1 MSPWTPI
8 KRFWSLLRLDRREI
22 YFVYFYAILSGIITL
37 SLPLGIQA
45 IISLIAG
52 GAISTSLYVLIAV
65 VVVGTTM
72 TGILKVMQLTVTE
85 TIQRRIFARSSFEF
99 AYRIPLIQLDNLQG
113 VYPPE
118 LVNRFFDTLTIQKGL
133 PKILMDV
140 STAILQI
147 VFGIILISFYHSFFV
162 IFGLILILVVFLIF
176 RYTAYG
182 GLKTSLKESA
192 VKYEVAHWLEELARA
207 KHTFKLSDRNS
218 FSLTKTNDL
227 TVNWLNSRKAHF
239 RILIVQA
246 GSVVGF
252 KALITG
258 ALLAIGSILVVD
270 NQINIGQFVAAE
282 IVVILILNSVE
293 KLIQN
298 METIYDVVT
307 GITKI
312 GTVMDLPL
320 DRVDGLKPEEDLH
333 QEGIEIEL
341 RNVSFQFEG
350 DIDKTLDDISLDIA
364 AGEKVCITGY
374 NRAGKS
380 TLIHLLAGMYNE
392 FEGYISVDGL
402 PFKDLCLYTFR
413 NRIGK
418 YTSGQDLFKGTIEE
432 NILMGR
438 KDPSVA
444 HLIEVSEM
452 VGLHEF
458 VKKLPKGYNTNLLPG
473 GVNVPGSVRHKIV
486 MARTLANDP
495 QLMVMEDDLG
505 TLESTDR
512 ERLINLLVNPDRHWT
527 FIVVTD
533 DPELAKRCDKVVIMR
548 KGRIVETGTYQQI
561 RGSEHYDE
569 VFHGKDKHRVSRNA
583 RNHTFWTPKFKRV

>member
-1 MSPWTPI
+1 MKPWTPV
-8 KRFWSLLRLDRREI
+8 KRLWSLLKLDRREI

-99 AYRIPLIQLDNLQG
+99 AYRIPLIQLDNLQK

-118 LVNRFFDTLTIQKGL
+118 LVNRFFDTMNIQKGL

-147 VFGIILISFYHSFFV
+147 IFGIILISFYHPFFV
-162 IFGLILILVVFLIF
+162 IFGMMLILVVYLIF
-176 RYTAYG
+176 RFTAWG
-182 GLKTSLKESA
+182 GLKTSLKESSY
-192 VKYEVAHWLEELARA
+192 KYEVAHWLEELARA

-218 FSLTKTNDL
+218 LSLNRTNDL
-227 TVNWLNSRKAHF
+227 VKNWLNARMAHF

-246 GSVVGF
+246 GSVVAF

-258 ALLAIGSILVVD
+258 ALLIIGSLLVVD

-307 GITKI
+307 GIEKI
-312 GTVMDLPL
+312 GYVMDMPL
-320 DRVDGLKPEEDLH
+320 DRIDGLKPDEDLH
-333 QEGIEIEL
+333 EDGISIEL
-341 RNVSFQFEG
+341 KDVSFTFEG
-350 DIDKTLDDISLDIA
+350 DTAPTLNKINLYIPD
-364 AGEKVCITGY
+364 GQKVCITGY

-380 TLIHLLAGMYNE
+380 TLVHLLAGMYNN
-392 FEGYISVDGL
+392 FEGYIAIDGL
-402 PFKDLCLYTFR
+402 PFKDLCLSTFR
-413 NRIGK
+413 NRIGQ

-444 HLIEVSEM
+444 ELIKVSEM
-452 VGLHEF
+452 VGLHDF
-458 VKKLPKGYNTNLLPG
+458 VKRLPKGYNTNLLPG

-495 QLMVMEDDLG
+495 KLMIMEDDLG
-505 TLESTDR
+505 TLESSDR
-512 ERLINLLVNPDRHWT
+512 EKLIELLVDPARHWT
-527 FIVVTD
+527 FIVVSD
-533 DPELAKRCDKVVIMR
+533 DPEIAKRCDKVIIMR
-548 KGRIVETGTYQQI
+548 KGEIIEEGTYAQI
-561 RGSEHYDE
+561 KRTEHYHE
-569 VFHGKDKHRVSRNA
+569 VFHGRDKSRVA
-583 RNHTFWTPKFKRV
+583 RNKRNHSPWTPKFSRA